1 MKRSNENSSAAKER
15 WKILAQAL
23 KKKKK
28 DKFESSVRN
37 FVGYELYDISKNE
50 KMDIK
55 SIEKWYSY
63 QLKGSQNVKSPI
75 SVRFLSDQFTA
86 EELFGFNNT
95 GNVCIWPSEEILSYY
110 CDKFQHLLKNKR
122 IIELGC
128 GMSALAGLQIA
139 TTIETKKVCL
149 SDGNSKGIDNL
160 NVMLEANKEKLLNSS
175 NVDTLLL
182 EWNEDIA
189 VNKKVQHLAK
199 SFDVIISADCLFFT
213 NFHKA
218 LLNTIQFL
226 LASDGIGIFFAPRR
240 SGTLD
245 KFVES
250 AKKIFDVKVE
260 EHYDEDIWMKY
271 QGFKQTIDNFNE
283 DLHYPILVSFRGKGN
298 IS

>member
-1 MKRSNENSSAAKER
+1 METSNKNSSAAKER
-15 WKILAQAL
+15 WKLLAQAL
-23 KKKKK
+23 KRKEK

-37 FVGYELYDISKNE
+37 FVSYELYCIAKHE
-50 KMDIK
+50 QMDTK
-55 SIEKWYSY
+55 GTEKWYSY
-63 QLKGSQNVKSPI
+63 QLKKSKVVSPI

-122 IIELGC
+122 ILELGC

-139 TTIETKKVCL
+139 TTIETQRVCL
-149 SDGNSKGIDNL
+149 SDGNSKGIENL
-160 NVMLEANKEKLLNSS
+160 NVMLEANKGKLLHSS

-189 VNKKVQHLAK
+189 VDKNIQHLAK

-226 LASDGIGIFFAPRR
+226 LALDGIGIFFAPRR

-245 KFVES
+245 KFVEL
-250 AKKIFDVKVE
+250 AKEVFDVTVE
-260 EHYDEDIWMKY
+260 ENYDDDIWRKY

-283 DLHYPILVSFRGKGN
+283 DLHYPILVSFKGKGN
-298 IS
+298 IL